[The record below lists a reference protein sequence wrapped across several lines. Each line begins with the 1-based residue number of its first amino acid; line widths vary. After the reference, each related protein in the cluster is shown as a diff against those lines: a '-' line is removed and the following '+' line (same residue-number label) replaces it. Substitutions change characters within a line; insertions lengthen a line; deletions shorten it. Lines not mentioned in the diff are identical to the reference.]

1 ADGREGCPPRP
12 RGQGADARGRRPR
25 ARGREHLR
33 PRRRAERAGDR
44 GGDPEGARRCRGRGR
59 PAREAPR
66 ARERRIR
73 AVSATVSAVIAQR
86 PAQGGKPS
94 ITYRYAG
101 DRAVLVEYGEME
113 FDLTL
118 NFFVLAVDEAL
129 REDRPDG

>member
-1 ADGREGCPPRP
+1 EGRPARPRAPRP
-12 RGQGADARGRRPR
+12 DARRRRSR

-33 PRRRAERAGDR
+33 PRRRAERARDR
-44 GGDPEGARRCRGRGR
+44 GRS
-59 PAREAPR
+59 PARARGGRRRARTALGAPR
-66 ARERRIR
+66 RRIR

-94 ITYRYAG
+94 ITYRHAG

-118 NFFVLAVDEAL
+118 NFFVLAVDDGPPA
-129 REDRPDG
+129 DRPEGLIGR